1 MSDPACAPAT
11 KADVRA
17 VKSEL
22 KIELGEV
29 KADIAGVKTDL
40 AEVKAD
46 LAGVKADLVGV
57 KTDLAGVKTDLA
69 GVKTDLAGVKTD
81 LAAST
86 KRLAHEIIKTNVRI
100 DRLGTEL
107 RGEMRALRADVVTTM
122 DTAVSRMETLWRE
135 SAILP
140 RVIDDHA
147 RRIAALEA
155 RPPR

>member
-46 LAGVKADLVGV
+46 LAGVKADLV
-57 KTDLAGVKTDLA
+57 

>member
-11 KADVRA
+11 KADVLA

-22 KIELGEV
+22 KIEIGEV
-29 KADIAGVKTDL
+29 KADL

-46 LAGVKADLVGV
+46 LAGVKTDLAGV